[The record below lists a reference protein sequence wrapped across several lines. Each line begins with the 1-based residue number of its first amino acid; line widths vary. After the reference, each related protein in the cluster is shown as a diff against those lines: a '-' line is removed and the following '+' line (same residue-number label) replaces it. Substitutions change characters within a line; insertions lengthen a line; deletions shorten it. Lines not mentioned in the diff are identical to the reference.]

1 MLLNVYLAV
10 YFDVARFLI
19 AIADRRGARA
29 LVLEMVSVSTFIT
42 VSRHGLD
49 LLYYLLSGHGKSY

>member
-10 YFDVARFLI
+10 YFDVARFLT

-29 LVLEMVSVSTFIT
+29 LVLEVVLVPTFVT
-42 VSRHGLD
+42 VSSHGLN
-49 LLYYLLSGHGKSY
+49 LLYYFFSWHGKSY